1 MTKISN
7 SNKFKIAGL
16 LLHIIARNL
25 THVLNLWSYVRI
37 DYNIKQ
43 K

>member
-1 MTKISN
+1 
-7 SNKFKIAGL
+7 L
-16 LLHIIARNL
+16 LLHIIAENL
-25 THVLNLWSYVRI
+25 ACGLILWSYVRI